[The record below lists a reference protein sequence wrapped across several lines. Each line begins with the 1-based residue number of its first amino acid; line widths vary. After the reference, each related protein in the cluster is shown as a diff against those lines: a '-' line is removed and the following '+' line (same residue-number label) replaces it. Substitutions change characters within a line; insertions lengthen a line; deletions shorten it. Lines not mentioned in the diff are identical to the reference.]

1 MLSSS
6 FRFASLWESTHTT
19 FCVLCKKGR
28 HMNTQQVIALARD
41 YLRGLAEHEFDVLEM
56 TKPVSPKAAGVTM
69 KANINYSGKRIG
81 DCK

>member
-1 MLSSS
+1 
-6 FRFASLWESTHTT
+6 
-19 FCVLCKKGR
+19 
-28 HMNTQQVIALARD
+28 MNTQQVIALAHD
-41 YLRGLAEHEFDVLEM
+41 YLRGLAGHEFDVLEM